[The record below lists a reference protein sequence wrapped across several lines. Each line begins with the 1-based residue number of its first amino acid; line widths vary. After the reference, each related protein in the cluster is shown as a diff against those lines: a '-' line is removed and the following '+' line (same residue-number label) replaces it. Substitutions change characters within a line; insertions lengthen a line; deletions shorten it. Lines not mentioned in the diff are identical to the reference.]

1 MTQQSAAHDALTE
14 SETQLQMIA
23 DSVPAYIGSIDSQQR
38 YRFVNRA
45 YVDRWGKSPDEIV
58 GMTIRELLGEE
69 LYGKV
74 RGSVERALSG
84 ERLTFEY
91 EATNADGSHAYIR
104 STLVPEL
111 GTDGSVY
118 GIFSLSE
125 DIADQRVA
133 ERAIRESRAMLSA
146 FMESSTDSHMILDRD
161 LRCVDLNS
169 RAASRIGLPK
179 AEIIGRVLGDFSP
192 LAKSS
197 GRLEKY
203 REVLETGRQ
212 FGQEVDLSVHG
223 VEKRLVVSAFRIQP
237 GLLRLTS
244 RDITDRV
251 TAERALKE
259 SEARYRGLFETAPS
273 GIMTANRDGM
283 ILEANP
289 AAHRMFGYAPG
300 EMPGLD
306 VSQLRAD
313 TPDGEARGRAAFTRF
328 TRGEN
333 VENSEQQMLRKDGS
347 AFWISASIDP
357 IFDENGTVI
366 ESRSVVIDITERRRM
381 EEVLAARDR
390 HMRAILDNI
399 ADAVIT
405 MDVSGT
411 IESVNPAAAAMFGFS
426 AAELYGVPVTR
437 LMAEPD
443 SSAHGD
449 YVRSYLRTG
458 KGKIVGVGPR
468 AVTGRRKDGRLFPM
482 ELSVGDLQVE
492 GRQVFVGA
500 MRDTTERTKMEQ
512 ALRAAKEVAEHA
524 DGAKTRFLAN
534 ASHELRTPLNAILGF
549 SGLMAR
555 EIHGAIG
562 NPKYLEYAADIAASG
577 EHLLSLIN
585 DLLDVAKIESGHADL
600 VETDVDVE
608 GTVGRCLAL
617 VADQAERGQ
626 VTLSKVIAP
635 NVGLLHCDRRTLTQ
649 ILLNL
654 LSKP

>member
-203 REVLETGRQ
+203 REVLLTGR
-212 FGQEVDLSVHG
+212 
-223 VEKRLVVSAFRIQP
+223 
-237 GLLRLTS
+237 
-244 RDITDRV
+244 
-251 TAERALKE
+251 
-259 SEARYRGLFETAPS
+259 
-273 GIMTANRDGM
+273 
-283 ILEANP
+283 
-289 AAHRMFGYAPG
+289 
-300 EMPGLD
+300 
-306 VSQLRAD
+306 
-313 TPDGEARGRAAFTRF
+313 
-328 TRGEN
+328 
-333 VENSEQQMLRKDGS
+333 
-347 AFWISASIDP
+347 
-357 IFDENGTVI
+357 
-366 ESRSVVIDITERRRM
+366 
-381 EEVLAARDR
+381 
-390 HMRAILDNI
+390 
-399 ADAVIT
+399 
-405 MDVSGT
+405 
-411 IESVNPAAAAMFGFS
+411 
-426 AAELYGVPVTR
+426 
-437 LMAEPD
+437 
-443 SSAHGD
+443 
-449 YVRSYLRTG
+449 
-458 KGKIVGVGPR
+458 
-468 AVTGRRKDGRLFPM
+468 
-482 ELSVGDLQVE
+482 
-492 GRQVFVGA
+492 
-500 MRDTTERTKMEQ
+500 
-512 ALRAAKEVAEHA
+512 
-524 DGAKTRFLAN
+524 
-534 ASHELRTPLNAILGF
+534 
-549 SGLMAR
+549 
-555 EIHGAIG
+555 
-562 NPKYLEYAADIAASG
+562 
-577 EHLLSLIN
+577 
-585 DLLDVAKIESGHADL
+585 
-600 VETDVDVE
+600 
-608 GTVGRCLAL
+608 
-617 VADQAERGQ
+617 
-626 VTLSKVIAP
+626 
-635 NVGLLHCDRRTLTQ
+635 
-649 ILLNL
+649 
-654 LSKP
+654 

>member
-1 MTQQSAAHDALTE
+1 MAKHVTSPPVGPRFDLDDE
-14 SETQLQMIA
+14 PGIA
-23 DSVPAYIGSIDSQQR
+23 RP
-38 YRFVNRA
+38 
-45 YVDRWGKSPDEIV
+45 
-58 GMTIRELLGEE
+58 
-69 LYGKV
+69 
-74 RGSVERALSG
+74 
-84 ERLTFEY
+84 RL
-91 EATNADGSHAYIR
+91 
-104 STLVPEL
+104 
-111 GTDGSVY
+111 
-118 GIFSLSE
+118 
-125 DIADQRVA
+125 
-133 ERAIRESRAMLSA
+133 
-146 FMESSTDSHMILDRD
+146 
-161 LRCVDLNS
+161 
-169 RAASRIGLPK
+169 
-179 AEIIGRVLGDFSP
+179 
-192 LAKSS
+192 
-197 GRLEKY
+197 
-203 REVLETGRQ
+203 
-212 FGQEVDLSVHG
+212 
-223 VEKRLVVSAFRIQP
+223 KR
-237 GLLRLTS
+237 T
-244 RDITDRV
+244 V
-251 TAERALKE
+251 TE

-347 AFWISASIDP
+347 AFWISASIDR

-562 NPKYLEYAADIAASG
+562 NPKYLEYAASG

-654 LSKP
+654 LSNAVKFTEAGGDVEVVVATGADGELRLAVTDTGVGIAAKDIPKALETFGQVENPMSRAYQGTGLGLPLVQSFMEMHGGRMEIESEPGVGTKVLCRFPRERVIHAAEYGIEPASSDLELCDSPPAGDTGPSW